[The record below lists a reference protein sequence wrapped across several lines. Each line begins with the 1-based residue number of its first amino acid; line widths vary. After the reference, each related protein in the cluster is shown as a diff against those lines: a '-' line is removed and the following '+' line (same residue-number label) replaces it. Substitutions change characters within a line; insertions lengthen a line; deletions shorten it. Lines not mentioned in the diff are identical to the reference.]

1 MKITQDA
8 QNFTSSALSSSA
20 NSRPIASEETVA
32 STPTPSSYQSPESS
46 VSSDALWLDAAE
58 QELATTS
65 DVDLEKVQQLQ
76 QAIANGDL
84 VLDTKALSEAILE
97 MHRA

>member
-20 NSRPIASEETVA
+20 ITRPAAAGETVA
-32 STPTPSSYQSPESS
+32 STTSRYQSPESS
-46 VSSDALWLDAAE
+46 VSRDALWLDAAQ

-65 DVDLEKVQQLQ
+65 DVDMEKVQQLQ
-76 QAIANGDL
+76 QAIAKGEL
-84 VLDTKALSEAILE
+84 VLDTQALSEAILE
-97 MHRA
+97 MHRS